1 MKTGPDLAALAAL
14 DLAGLRTAWN
24 ARFREP
30 ASAFRTKD
38 LLLRAFVYKLE
49 SRRHGGLSI
58 SLSRR
63 LEELAQSYLSDPD
76 FQPAP
81 KPSLTP
87 GTRLSREWNGVAHV
101 VEVTDTGFVYQGK
114 TYRSLSVVARTI
126 TGVHRSGPHF
136 FGVSRSVEPAR

>member
-1 MKTGPDLAALAAL
+1 MKAHADIAALSAL
-14 DLAGLRTAWN
+14 DLGALRTAWR
-24 ARFREP
+24 ARFRDP
-30 ASAFRTKD
+30 APAFRTKD

-49 SRRHGGLSI
+49 TRRHGGLSV

-81 KPSLTP
+81 KAKLAP

-101 VEVTDTGFVYQGK
+101 VDVTEDAFMYEGK
-114 TYRSLSVVARTI
+114 TYASLSLIARTI
-126 TGVHRSGPHF
+126 TGAHWSGPRF
-136 FGVSRSVEPAR
+136 FGLANAPEAAR